1 MQDLS
6 LHILDIAENAI
17 TAGAR
22 NVNISILED
31 ASRDLLIL
39 EIVDD
44 GRGMNQEE
52 LKKAI
57 DPFVTTKLTRNIGLG
72 LPLLNDAAKA
82 SNGNLEILSTP
93 GNGTRV
99 IATFQHSHI
108 DRKPLGNMADT
119 ITALVTACE
128 DLNIVFVHE
137 REGRKFVFDTKEI
150 REALADSPL
159 HSAKALSVIRGYLNQ
174 EEESLIH

>member
-17 TAGAR
+17 AAGAR
-22 NVNISILED
+22 SISILVLED
-31 ASRDLLIL
+31 TTRDVLTL

-44 GRGMNQEE
+44 GRGMSQEE
-52 LKKAI
+52 LKKAV
-57 DPFVTTKLTRNIGLG
+57 DPFVTTKLTRKVGLG

-82 SNGNLEILSTP
+82 ANGNLEILSTP
-93 GNGTRV
+93 GVGTRV
-99 IATFQHSHI
+99 IATFQHSHV
-108 DRKPLGNMADT
+108 DRKPLGSLADT
-119 ITALVTACE
+119 ITALVTGCE

-137 REGRKFVFDTKEI
+137 RGERRFVFDTKEV
-150 REALADSPL
+150 REELADSPL
-159 HSAKALSVIRGYLNQ
+159 HSAKAMSVIRGYLNQ